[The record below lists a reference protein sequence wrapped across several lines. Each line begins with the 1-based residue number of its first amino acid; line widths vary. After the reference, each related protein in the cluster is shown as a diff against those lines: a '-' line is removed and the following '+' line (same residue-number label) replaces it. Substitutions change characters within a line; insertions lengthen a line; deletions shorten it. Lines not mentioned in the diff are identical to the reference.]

1 MESGDIAQAVKLI
14 GRLESIPTIL
24 EVVARTTGMG
34 FTAVAKVTE
43 WSWTACA
50 VHDRIDF
57 GIKSGDELELGTT
70 ICNEIR
76 QHHQPVV
83 FGRASEDPHFSGHP
97 TPKLYGFESYIS
109 IPIMLS
115 DGSFFGTLCA
125 VDPTPAKLD
134 DPNLVQTFQLFTKL
148 IASQFEAELRREKTE
163 AALLD
168 AQETAKLRE
177 QFVAVLGHDL
187 GNPLQSIVTCAEHL
201 GETAVESSGQRDVR
215 HIVASCRRMA
225 ELIHNILDFAR
236 GRLGEGIVI
245 NGECDDDLGCTLE
258 HIVAEVRNV
267 YADRIIELTTS
278 LQHPVE
284 CDPQRVAQLLGN
296 LLSNAMTHGDPDEPV
311 RVAWS
316 SDAAAFEV
324 WVENA
329 CAPIDAETL
338 RRLFQPFTRGT
349 FNRPRPGLGLG
360 LFIAAE
366 IAKAHGGTLTATSDA
381 MATRFLFRMPPTRS
395 FVGASGGDPRIHSS

>member
-1 MESGDIAQAVKLI
+1 
-14 GRLESIPTIL
+14 
-24 EVVARTTGMG
+24 MG
-34 FTAVAKVTE
+34 FTAVARVTE

-57 GIKSGDELELGTT
+57 GIGPGDELELGTT

-83 FGRASEDPHFSGHP
+83 FGRASEDPRFSGHP
-97 TPKLYGFESYIS
+97 TPKMYGFESYIS

-125 VDPTPAKLD
+125 VDPTPARLD

-148 IASQFEAELRREKTE
+148 IASQFEAELRRDKAE

-187 GNPLQSIVTCAEHL
+187 GNPLQSIIMCAEQL
-201 GETAVESSGQRDVR
+201 GSTVVEADDQRHVR
-215 HIVASCRRMA
+215 HILATCRRMG

-236 GRLGEGIVI
+236 GHLGEGIAI
-245 NGECDDDLGCTLE
+245 HSECSDDLAFTLE
-258 HIVAEVRNV
+258 HIVSEVRHI
-267 YADRIIELTTS
+267 YPDRIIELDAS
-278 LQHPVE
+278 LQYPVE
-284 CDPQRVAQLLGN
+284 CDHRRAAQLLGN
-296 LLSNAMTHGDPDEPV
+296 LLSNAMTHGDSDAPV

-316 SDAAAFEV
+316 SDATTFEIC
-324 WVENA
+324 VENA
-329 CAPIDAETL
+329 CAPIAPETL
-338 RRLFQPFTRGT
+338 RRLFRPFTRGT
-349 FNRPRPGLGLG
+349 FNQPRPGLGLG

-366 IAKAHGGTLTATSDA
+366 IAKAHRGTLVATSDA
-381 MATRFLFRMPPTRS
+381 TATRFLFRIPRASPVTGVPGQTR
-395 FVGASGGDPRIHSS
+395 RSSTPDYS

>member
-1 MESGDIAQAVKLI
+1 MESGDIEQAVKLI
-14 GRLESIPTIL
+14 GRLESIPMIL

-34 FTAVAKVTE
+34 FTAVARVTD

-57 GIKSGDELELGTT
+57 GIKPGDELELGTT

-97 TPKLYGFESYIS
+97 TPKMYGFESYIS

-115 DGSFFGTLCA
+115 DDSFFGTLCA

-148 IASQFEAELRREKTE
+148 IASQFEAELRHEKAQ

-187 GNPLQSIVTCAEHL
+187 GNPLQSIVMCAEHL
-201 GETAVESSGQRDVR
+201 GETIAESGDQRHVR
-215 HIVASCRRMA
+215 DILASCRRMG
-225 ELIHNILDFAR
+225 ELIHNVLDFAR

-245 NGECDDDLGCTLE
+245 NGDCGDDLACTLE
-258 HIVAEVRNV
+258 YIVTEVRNV
-267 YADRIIELTTS
+267 YADRIIELTAS

-284 CDPQRVAQLLGN
+284 CDHQRVAQLLCN
-296 LLSNAMTHGDPDEPV
+296 LLSNAMTHGDPEEPV

-316 SDAAAFEV
+316 SDATAFEV
-324 WVENA
+324 RVENA
-329 CAPIDAETL
+329 CKPIDPETL
-338 RRLFQPFTRGT
+338 RRLFRPFTRGT
-349 FNRPRPGLGLG
+349 FSQPRPGLGLG

-381 MATRFLFRMPPTRS
+381 TATRFVFYLPHANSKLSVLQRRN
-395 FVGASGGDPRIHSS
+395 A